1 MYFLNDVSIVIENFF
16 NVFCVNSIREM
27 GIVVVFFIIIGR
39 IYSLEKKNSIN
50 VIFLILL

>member
-1 MYFLNDVSIVIENFF
+1 MYFLNDVLIVIENFF

-39 IYSLEKKNSIN
+39 IYSLEKRI
-50 VIFLILL
+50 VLMLFF